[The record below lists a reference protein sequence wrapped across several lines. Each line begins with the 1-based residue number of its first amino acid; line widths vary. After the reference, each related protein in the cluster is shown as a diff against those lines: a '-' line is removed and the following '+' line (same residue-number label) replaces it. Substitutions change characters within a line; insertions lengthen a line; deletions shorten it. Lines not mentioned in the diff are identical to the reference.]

1 MKKSTLM
8 SGALLNKIKEKPY
21 EKIGL
26 CEVYTVS
33 ENWVLTEL
41 AETNAVYQVQNVADF
56 EEALQTRSDLLV
68 SAYLIN
74 KPVLTDILKRTPRFC
89 RVFYGDF

>member
-1 MKKSTLM
+1 MKKNTLM
-8 SGALLNKIKEKPY
+8 RGVLLSKIKEQPY

-33 ENWVLTEL
+33 ENWVLNEL
-41 AETNAVYQVQNVADF
+41 AETNAVYQVQNVTDF

-74 KPVLTDILKRTPRFC
+74 KPVLTDILKRTPHFC

>member
-8 SGALLNKIKEKPY
+8 NAALFNKIKEQPY

-33 ENWVLTEL
+33 ENWVLNEL
-41 AETNAVYQVQNVADF
+41 AETNAVYQAHNIADF
-56 EEALQTRSDLLV
+56 EEALQTRSELVV

>member
-1 MKKSTLM
+1 MKKNTLM
-8 SGALLNKIKEKPY
+8 RGVLLSKIKEQPY

-26 CEVYTVS
+26 CEVYAVS
-33 ENWVLTEL
+33 ENWVLNEL
-41 AETNAVYQVQNVADF
+41 AETKAVYQVQNVADF

>member
-8 SGALLNKIKEKPY
+8 NAALLNKIKEQPY

-41 AETNAVYQVQNVADF
+41 AKTNAVYQVQNVADF

>member
-8 SGALLNKIKEKPY
+8 NAALLNKIKEQPY

-33 ENWVLTEL
+33 ENWVLNEL

-56 EEALQTRSDLLV
+56 EEALQTRSELLV

-74 KPVLTDILKRTPRFC
+74 KPVLTDILKRTSRFC